1 MSHCA
6 SCFVLCLGSL
16 TPGEA
21 SCHAVSTL
29 KQPYGEVHVMMNRGP
44 SQQPCEGAIVEAD
57 LPAPL
62 EPPDDFSFGQC
73 LDCKLM
79 RDPSQNYPVR
89 CFQIP
94 DLQILC
100 KRINVYCFKLLNLG
114 VVCYTTIDNTTVTEP
129 DPSSSFVLYSS
140 VFYSFLHVGTMS
152 FLSLFLSILWFLSL
166 I

>member
-1 MSHCA
+1 MSHSA

-129 DPSSSFVLYSS
+129 DPVLHLFYIPQYFI
-140 VFYSFLHVGTMS
+140 VFFMLELC
-152 FLSLFLSILWFLSL
+152 LS
-166 I
+166 